1 MNQFYTP
8 PLSRVNKYIII
19 VHVGLFLIN
28 AVLSKTSGINL
39 ASLLGLSLGGVK
51 SGLVFQFIT
60 FPFIEVNFM
69 SVLFNSLILWF
80 IGSELESR
88 WSETFYLKFLMISS
102 LSAGLFYL
110 VLSLFF
116 GGAFNLIPL
125 HGINGM
131 TFALLVAYGI
141 IFSERQL
148 TFMLLFPMKAK
159 YFCMLL
165 CAIELYMGIFSTYGK
180 ASWAHLFSM
189 AIGYAYLKYRS
200 MMARGQS
207 FSSMYKKMG
216 REKRKSKFSVLSGG
230 KDDDSDGKPPKYWQ

>member
-8 PLSRVNKYIII
+8 PLSRINKFII
-19 VHVGLFLIN
+19 VIHVGLFLLN
-28 AVLSKTSGINL
+28 AILAQTSGINL
-39 ASLLGLSLGGVK
+39 ASLLGLSLGGMK
-51 SGLVFQFIT
+51 SGLVFQIIT

-88 WSETFYLKFLMISS
+88 WSEVFYLKFLMISAIS
-102 LSAGLFYL
+102 SGLFYL
-110 VLSLFF
+110 VLSALF
-116 GGAFNLIPL
+116 GGAFSMIPL

-165 CAIELYMGIFSTYGK
+165 CGIELYMGIFSTYGK

-189 AIGYAYLKYRS
+189 AVGFIYLKYRS
-200 MMARGQS
+200 MLARGQS
-207 FSSMYKKMG
+207 PKELLRNLNKK
-216 REKRKSKFSVLSGG
+216 KKKSKFSVLSGG
-230 KDDDSDGKPPKYWQ
+230 KDDDPSNKPPKYWQ